1 MASNGCGTVLAMYP
15 GQGAQYVGMCRRL
28 LSDFPYTAQT
38 FEQIED
44 LTEMRLR
51 HMCLAGD
58 REQLLQTMNTQPCL
72 FAASMAYHAVLQ
84 REANFRPALHA
95 GHSLGE
101 FSALAA
107 SGKLAMATACQLVKK
122 RGQVMQELV
131 GKGEMLAVLG
141 VARDTVAALLQR
153 VSATTD
159 EIVDIANHNS
169 PQQVVIAGTAAA
181 VRVVVAQLQT
191 ENIKSIRVPVSAPFH
206 SRLMRPAEQ
215 HMQKLIM
222 ATEFVTNDSIVISN
236 YHGAIIPYQAEFLVK
251 QISNPVRWVETIET
265 ALAFGCNTC
274 IEVGSGR
281 VLSGLLRRFP
291 AWKGKCYPLE
301 DDLRAFLQTCVT

>member
-1 MASNGCGTVLAMYP
+1 MTPDSRATVLAMYP
-15 GQGAQYVGMCRRL
+15 GQGAQYTGMCRRL
-28 LSDFPYTAQT
+28 LADFPYTSQT

-44 LTEMRLR
+44 LMQMRIR

-58 REQLLQTMNTQPCL
+58 REQLMQTVNTQPCL

-84 REANFRPALHA
+84 REANFQPDLHA

-107 SGKLAMATACQLVKK
+107 SGKLSLETASRLVRV
-122 RGQVMQELV
+122 RGQVMQKLV

-141 VARDTVAALLQR
+141 AKLEAVAAVVQR
-153 VSATTD
+153 VGEATG

-169 PQQVVIAGTAAA
+169 PQQVVIAGTFAAMQA
-181 VRVVVAQLQT
+181 VDVQLQA
-191 ENIKSIRVPVSAPFH
+191 EGIKRIKVPVSAPFH

-215 HMQKLIM
+215 QMEKLIM
-222 ATEFVTNDSIVISN
+222 AAEFIDNDSVVISN
-236 YHGAIIPYQAEFLVK
+236 YRGEVVPYQLEFLVK
-251 QISNPVRWVETIET
+251 QISSPVRWAASIE
-265 ALAFGCNTC
+265 AAIAVGCDIC
-274 IEVGSGR
+274 VEVGSGR

-291 AWKGKCYPLE
+291 AWAGKCYTLE
-301 DDLRAFLQTCVT
+301 DDLHTFLQVVV

>member
-1 MASNGCGTVLAMYP
+1 MTSRGTVLAMYP
-15 GQGAQYVGMCRRL
+15 GQGAQYTGMCRRL
-28 LSDFPYTAQT
+28 LADFPYAAQT

-44 LTEMRLR
+44 LIQMRIR
-51 HMCLAGD
+51 HMCLVGD
-58 REQLLQTMNTQPCL
+58 REQLMQTVNTQPCL

-84 REANFRPALHA
+84 REANFYPALHA

-107 SGKLAMATACQLVKK
+107 SGKLSLATASRLVKV

-141 VARDTVAALLQR
+141 VELETVAALVQR
-153 VSATTD
+153 VIAATG

-181 VRVVVAQLQT
+181 ILAINEQLRA
-191 ENIKSIRVPVSAPFH
+191 ENIKHLKVPVSAPFH

-215 HMQKLIM
+215 RMEKLIM
-222 ATEFVTNDSIVISN
+222 AAEFIDTDSIVISN
-236 YHGAIIPYQAEFLVK
+236 YRGEIIPYQPNFLVK
-251 QISNPVRWVETIET
+251 QISSPVRWVASLEAAI
-265 ALAFGCNTC
+265 AFGCDIC
-274 IEVGSGR
+274 VEVGSGR
-281 VLSGLLRRFP
+281 ILSGLLRRFP
-291 AWKGKCYPLE
+291 SWSGKCYPLE
-301 DDLRAFLQTCVT
+301 DDLRTFLQAIS